1 MALAASR
8 TTRLG
13 VIEWNPSGI
22 GFLAGAMITSPFY
35 EFLGHEQFTLL
46 PGSTCERT
54 VKNRRHRRDRTS
66 SPSSGKQN
74 NSHHGGAETRRK
86 TKSNHK
92 GHEGTQRNCSIQ
104 HSAVSIQPLVRV
116 FRSRATCPGEAVD
129 HGDHVRLRRFCLTR

>member
-35 EFLGHEQFTLL
+35 EFLGQGQFTLL

-92 GHEGTQRNCSIQ
+92 GTQRKLQ
-104 HSAVSIQPLVRV
+104 HSALSRQHSAAGSGFPITRDLSR
-116 FRSRATCPGEAVD
+116 RSRG
-129 HGDHVRLRRFCLTR
+129 

>member
-46 PGSTCERT
+46 PGSRCKRT

-74 NSHHGGAETRRK
+74 NSHHGGAEKDKIQPQRTRRD
-86 TKSNHK
+86 TK
-92 GHEGTQRNCSIQ
+92 ELQIQ
-104 HSAVSIQPLVRV
+104 HSAVSIQ
-116 FRSRATCPGEAVD
+116 
-129 HGDHVRLRRFCLTR
+129 

>member
-35 EFLGHEQFTLL
+35 EFLGQGQFTLL
-46 PGSTCERT
+46 PGSRCKRT

-66 SPSSGKQN
+66 SPSSEKQN

-92 GHEGTQRNCSIQ
+92 GHEGIAALSRQ
-104 HSAVSIQPLVRV
+104 HSVAGSGFPITRDLSRRSRGSR
-116 FRSRATCPGEAVD
+116 RSRAITAILSD
-129 HGDHVRLRRFCLTR
+129 